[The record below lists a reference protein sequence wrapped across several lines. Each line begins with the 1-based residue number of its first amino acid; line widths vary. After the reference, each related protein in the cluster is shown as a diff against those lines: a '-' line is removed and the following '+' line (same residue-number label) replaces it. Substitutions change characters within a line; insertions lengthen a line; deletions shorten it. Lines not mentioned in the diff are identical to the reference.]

1 MKKNTYRNLTIN
13 EITLLQKNKCSCDN
27 WDNVY
32 VSGIFLPSRFFNV
45 RFTDKIIIGEQT
57 KQVTFPGGVK
67 KECGI
72 YYSHLHNCSIGKNVY
87 ISHVENH
94 IANYIIEDD
103 VIIEHI
109 DICSVNDKS
118 TFGNGIR
125 VKVLDET
132 GKRNVLIYDNLSS
145 QLAYILAFYR
155 HIPSTINNIES
166 LIENYIKDN
175 SSSQG
180 IIGHHSHITNC
191 KKIINVKIGPY
202 TTIDGTSV
210 IENGSLNSNEYAP
223 INIGPEV
230 ILRNF
235 IVSSGTIISDGS
247 LVTNCFVGQG
257 CIISSQYSA
266 DNSLFF
272 ANCCGYHGEACSLF
286 AGPYTV
292 THHKSTLLIAGMFS
306 FCNAGSGSN
315 QSNHMYKLGPIHQG
329 ILERGAKTA
338 SDSYILWPAKIG
350 AFTLV
355 MGRHYKN
362 SDTSDIP
369 FSYMIEHDD
378 NSMLF
383 PAANLKSIG
392 TIRDATKWPKRD
404 KRKDPHL
411 MDCVNPNLLS
421 PYTIQKMYKAIKTLK
436 NLQKNSGETTDL
448 YTYNGTII
456 KRSSLIKGI
465 EIYNLAIMKFIGN
478 SVISRINQ
486 CDTSSIEKFTEGLK
500 PINKKGLGEWVDI
513 SGLIAPK
520 EEINRLLKSID
531 NNQTTA
537 LSQIEETFYKIQ
549 KDYYEN
555 EWTWTYNFIISY
567 LKKSIIEFSIEEIEK
582 LIVEWCNSVI
592 KIDKMLY
599 IDAQKEF
606 RLNSMTGFGIDG
618 DKKIKKSDFEQVR
631 GKFEENDFV
640 KEIQQH
646 IKKKTNLKNRVLK
659 QLNNLKKQKQS

>member
-1 MKKNTYRNLTIN
+1 MRENKYRNLTIQ
-13 EITLLQKNKCSCDN
+13 EISIMEKNQCSCDN
-27 WDNVY
+27 WDDLY
-32 VSGIFLPSRFFNV
+32 ISGLFSPSRFIHV
-45 RFTDKIIIGEQT
+45 RFTGKIFIGEQT
-57 KQVTFPGGVK
+57 KQVSFPGGVK
-67 KECGI
+67 EKCGI
-72 YYSHLHNCSIGKNVY
+72 YYSHLHNCSVGNNVF
-87 ISHVENH
+87 ISQVENH
-94 IANYIIEDD
+94 IANYKIEDD
-103 VIIEHI
+103 VVIEHI
-109 DICSVNDKS
+109 DVCSVNEES
-118 TFGNGIR
+118 SFGNGIR
-125 VKVLDET
+125 VNVLDET
-132 GKRNVLIYDNLSS
+132 GRRNVLIYDNLSS
-145 QLAYILAFYR
+145 HLAYILAFYR

-166 LIENYIKDN
+166 FINDYIKN
-175 SSSQG
+175 NASSQG

-191 KKIINVKIGPY
+191 KKINNVKIGPY

-210 IENGSLNSNEYAP
+210 IENGSLNSNKYAP
-223 INIGPEV
+223 IIIGPDV

-235 IVSSGTIISDGS
+235 IVSSGTTISDGA

-329 ILERGAKTA
+329 ILERGAKTT

-362 SDTSDIP
+362 SDTSNIP

-378 NSMLF
+378 KSMLF

-411 MDCVNPNLLS
+411 MDCVNTNLLS

-456 KRSSLIKGI
+456 KRSSLLKGV
-465 EIYNLAIMKFIGN
+465 EVYNLAIMKFIGN

-486 CDTSSIEKFTEGLK
+486 CDTSSKEKFTEGLK
-500 PINKKGLGEWVDI
+500 PINNKGLGEWVDI

-520 EEINRLLKSID
+520 EEIKRLLRSID
-531 NNQTTA
+531 DKKTTT
-537 LSQIEETFYKIQ
+537 LSQIEQFFYDIN

-555 EWTWTYNFIISY
+555 EWTWTFNFIATY
-567 LKKSIIEFSIEEIEK
+567 LKKPITEFSIKEIEN
-582 LIVEWCNSVI
+582 LIIEWCNSIV

-599 IDAQKEF
+599 IDAKKEF
-606 RLNSMTGFGIDG
+606 CLNSMTGFGIDG

-646 IKKKTNLKNRVLK
+646 IKKKTNLKKRVLK